1 MYFPVTMGGL
11 KEFHLQFDKPDQVYC
26 PGQVVAGHLRICL
39 SERQSFNNI
48 KVEVVGKGK
57 VHWVEIQ
64 TDPNG
69 QPYAEP
75 YLNSEEDISIMF
87 LYSIYLQWVSLL
99 ASSVGY
105 IWFRITWSRRLLST
119 LVLTCPLAT
128 TSSPSL

>member
-1 MYFPVTMGGL
+1 MGGL

-69 QPYAEP
+69 QPYAEH
-75 YLNSEEDISIMF
+75 YLNSEGDIPNIALMF
-87 LYSIYLQWVSLL
+87 LCFVSKIVFSSISFL
-99 ASSVGY
+99 G
-105 IWFRITWSRRLLST
+105 
-119 LVLTCPLAT
+119 
-128 TSSPSL
+128 

>member
-1 MYFPVTMGGL
+1 MGAL
-11 KEFHLQFDKPDQVYC
+11 QEFQIQFDKTDKVFS
-26 PGQVVAGHLRICL
+26 PGQVVTGYLRIKL
-39 SERQSFNNI
+39 SERQSLKNF
-48 KVEVVGKGK
+48 KVEVEGKGK